1 MEQDESENTGQ
12 TEVASFS
19 RREAQGEGDG
29 QEAEEVE
36 NDAEAQE
43 E

>member
-12 TEVASFS
+12 TEGKSFS
-19 RREAQGEGDG
+19 KREAQDDTDG
-29 QEAEEVE
+29 QQVETDAEVE
-36 NDAEAQE
+36 E